1 MKKFEIELKWAVIF
15 SVALLLW
22 MYFEKAMGWHSE
34 RIKFQPIYTMLFG
47 VIAVI
52 IYVLALLEKK
62 KEYYNSTIHWKQSFL
77 SGAILSLFIAFF
89 TPVVLYITYAIIS
102 PEFFS
107 TFITYKTE
115 NTKMS
120 LADAEKYFSMSNY
133 LYANTFS
140 TLSNGI
146 VISAIIS
153 FFIKSKTN

>member
-1 MKKFEIELKWAVIF
+1 MKKFEIELKWAVFF
-15 SVALLLW
+15 SLALLIW
-22 MYFEKAMGWHSE
+22 MYFEKAMDWHGE
-34 RIKFQPIYTMLFG
+34 KIKFQPIYSMLFG
-47 VIAVI
+47 VIAII
-52 IYVLALLEKK
+52 IYILALLDKK
-62 KEYYNSTIHWKQSFL
+62 KEYYDTKIDWKQSFL

-89 TPVVLYITYAIIS
+89 TPLVIYITYEIIS

-120 LADAEKYFSMSNY
+120 LADAKKYFSMSNY
-133 LYANTFS
+133 LYTNTFS